1 VIWDLVFRAG
11 YAVIRRLGPL
21 VMAAID
27 ANLPGFRGFV
37 ELPLRGRRTGKSRP
51 AVLTLLVVDGRWY
64 VGHPNGRADWT
75 YNLEAE
81 TETEA
86 EAGASEDGTPDR
98 PRLATIELVRPGRH
112 PVRVRPVLLPEG
124 PERTAVIRA
133 TARQQ
138 PFPANLLYRAAR
150 RHILRVGVYYRLE
163 SAIS

>member
-37 ELPLRGRRTGKSRP
+37 ELPLRGRRTGRSRP

-81 TETEA
+81 ATGADA
-86 EAGASEDGTPDR
+86 EGPGGEDAEIEMIGAGR
-98 PRLATIELVRPGRH
+98 PA
-112 PVRVRPVLLPEG
+112 VRVRPVRLDPG
-124 PERTAVIRA
+124 PERDAVIRA

-150 RHILRVGVYYRLE
+150 GHILRVGVYYRLE
-163 SAIS
+163 EVT